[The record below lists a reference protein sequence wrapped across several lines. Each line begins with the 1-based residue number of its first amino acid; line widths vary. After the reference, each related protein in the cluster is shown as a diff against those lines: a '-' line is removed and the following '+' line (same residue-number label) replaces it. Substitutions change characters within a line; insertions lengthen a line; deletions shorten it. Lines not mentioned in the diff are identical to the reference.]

1 MRWIKLV
8 SWIVLV
14 VAVGVLIG
22 SVPIEKSYESKAS
35 LVQRIQV
42 DEAAS
47 LFGEAGTPIGSP
59 QMLIIEDSGAFLEG
73 KSKEGA
79 RLVSEGYLS
88 DKKIYPLQLQTV
100 HVVAR
105 YTRIGAG
112 VAALLAAIVLA
123 LIKKGPKH
131 EVYLH

>member
-8 SWIVLV
+8 LWIVFV
-14 VAVGVLIG
+14 GGVGVLLASIP
-22 SVPIEKSYESKAS
+22 VEKRYESKAS
-35 LVQRIQV
+35 LIQRIQV

-59 QMLIIEDSGAFLEG
+59 QMLIIEDSGAFMEG
-73 KSKEGA
+73 KTPNGA
-79 RLVSEGYLS
+79 KMVSEGYLTK
-88 DKKIYPLQLQTV
+88 KKIYPLQLQTV

-105 YTRIGAG
+105 YARIGAG
-112 VAALLAAIVLA
+112 VAALLAAIALA

>member
-8 SWIVLV
+8 LWIVFV
-14 VAVGVLIG
+14 GGIGVLLALIP
-22 SVPIEKSYESKAS
+22 VEKSYESKAS
-35 LVQRIQV
+35 LIQRFQV

-73 KSKEGA
+73 KTPGGA
-79 RLVSEGYLS
+79 RMVNEGYLT
-88 DKKIYPLQLQTV
+88 KRKIYPLQLQTV

-112 VAALLAAIVLA
+112 VAALLTGGLLLLLKRRARA
-123 LIKKGPKH
+123 
-131 EVYLH
+131 